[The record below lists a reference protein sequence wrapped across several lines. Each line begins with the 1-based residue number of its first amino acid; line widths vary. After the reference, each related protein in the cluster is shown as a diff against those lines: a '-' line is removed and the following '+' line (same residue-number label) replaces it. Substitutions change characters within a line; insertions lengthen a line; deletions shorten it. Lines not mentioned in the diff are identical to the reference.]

1 MVVRYLQPLYSL
13 AFPYTWKKDMQI
25 MELLEQ
31 DCDVPEVMQT
41 VSCSEDDVYQ
51 AVDRMKE
58 FLFPGLSDEEIM
70 EAYPPEE

>member
-1 MVVRYLQPLYSL
+1 
-13 AFPYTWKKDMQI
+13 

>member
-1 MVVRYLQPLYSL
+1 MVRYLQPLYSL